1 MSVVVVISRAGEASM
16 PPTVRHA
23 LAVQHDVT
31 FVRRQAAPSA
41 TEAARLLRDADVL
54 ASTNVTLPRLDG
66 ALLDALPRLRHV
78 VLYATGYEHIDVA
91 ELDARGITL
100 STLPDYATNAVAE
113 HALAL
118 LLSSAARVH
127 LANDRARG
135 QVPAGVSL
143 RGVEITS
150 RTVAVIGLGRIGRRL
165 AQLCHGLGM
174 RVVGVDV
181 DESARRRARQ
191 AGVPVLDRD
200 AALDEADLVAVCA
213 STMEGLYPVLDRAAL
228 ARLHEDAFVVNVGRP
243 VLVDSDAVRSALH
256 TRWLRGYAV
265 DEIVF
270 DPQDPGDAQ
279 LLSEGRVLQTA
290 HSAWW
295 RDEVLARGAHHFA
308 TAIQAAADGAPIHVV
323 GSAAHRVLEAVS
335 P

>member
-1 MSVVVVISRAGEASM
+1 MSKVVVISRTGEASM

-66 ALLDALPRLRHV
+66 AVLDALPRLRHV

-91 ELDARGITL
+91 ELDARGVTL

-135 QVPAGVSL
+135 QVPAEVSL

-213 STMEGLYPVLDRAAL
+213 STVEGLYPVLDRAAL

-243 VLVDSDAVRSALH
+243 VLVDSDAVRCALH
-256 TRWLRGYAV
+256 TRRLRGYAV
-265 DEIVF
+265 DEIVL

-323 GSAAHRVLEAVS
+323 GSAAHRVLEAV
-335 P
+335 